1 MTKFEI
7 FIYAMPIVSFIA
19 GYGIGKLTKYDSSIA
34 NTMNQDGWEYEA
46 KWWRKNAVAILPPE
60 NRDHEE

>member
-7 FIYAMPIVSFIA
+7 FIYAMPIISFIA
-19 GYGIGKLTKYDSSIA
+19 GYGIGKLRTEASSITS
-34 NTMNQDGWEYEA
+34 NMYGGGWEDEA